1 MADSTK
7 QRVERL
13 RGLEAEALAAAGY
26 GPGVD
31 VPPDVCARCHMVA
44 VLRIAYEQTEAR
56 LLAGQLVSSD
66 ELLRI
71 TEAINGLLPPRRV
84 EPLTIKFIDTE
95 GGEER
100 RLKGRI
106 SELEQRLVE
115 KQDTPAPAANGGGVY
130 RDRGWSR
137 SL

>member
-1 MADSTK
+1 MADATR

-26 GPGVD
+26 GPGVG
-31 VPPDVCARCHMVA
+31 VPPDVRERCHMAA
-44 VLRIAYEQTEAR
+44 VLRVAYEQTEAR
-56 LLAGQLVSSD
+56 LLAGQPVSSD

-71 TEAINGLLPPRRV
+71 TEAVNGLLPPRRV

-106 SELEQRLVE
+106 AELEQRLVE
-115 KQDTPAPAANGGGVY
+115 KQHTPVPAAPAAVPAALPAGA
-130 RDRGWSR
+130 
-137 SL
+137 LA